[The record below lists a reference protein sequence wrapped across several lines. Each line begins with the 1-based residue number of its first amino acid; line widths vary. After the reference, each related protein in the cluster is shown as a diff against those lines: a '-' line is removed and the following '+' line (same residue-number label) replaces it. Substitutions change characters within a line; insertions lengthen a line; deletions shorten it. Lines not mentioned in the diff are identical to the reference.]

1 VCYTAYGI
9 DKRNEEHDRMVERIC
24 PQCGHGNPLDHHFC
38 GKCGAALE
46 RLLAGAAVA
55 ATAGA
60 PERGTPGTL
69 ARRWA
74 GGGDQRGGAGGRSWH
89 CLAGTAGSN
98 SARRRWFP
106 LYRLRGSFLRMHR
119 CQRRGEATNI
129 VTIIS
134 ERVIELIDDGNGTRR
149 ISERTFWR
157 RIEE

>member
-1 VCYTAYGI
+1 
-9 DKRNEEHDRMVERIC
+9 MVERIC

-46 RLLAGAAVA
+46 RLLPAPLSPQPLVRLSAALPARWRDVGRAVA
-55 ATAGA
+55 ISAVALAAEAGIA
-60 PERGTPGTL
+60 WL
-69 ARRWA
+69 ARRIE
-74 GGGDQRGGAGGRSWH
+74 QRQAPVVPVVSP
-89 CLAGTAGSN
+89 
-98 SARRRWFP
+98 ARIVSPDAP
-106 LYRLRGSFLRMHR
+106 LSTPR
-119 CQRRGEATNI
+119 EATNI